1 MTDSFCRERKLAD
14 SFIPCVQ
21 PLFQILYRREV
32 DVDRRLRRHDNIDR
46 NDRCFT
52 SLNRRSLCRGNGYAD
67 KTEEQAIWQR
77 ETLDR
82 AYTRAGA
89 S

>member
-1 MTDSFCRERKLAD
+1 MTGSLCRKRKLAD
-14 SFIPCVQ
+14 SFTPCVQ
-21 PLFQILYRREV
+21 PLLLILYRREV
-32 DVDRRLRRHDNIDR
+32 GVDRRLCRHDNIDR

-82 AYTRAGA
+82 ANTRAGA